1 MNKTT
6 RRGFIGTLAC
16 LAAWRPV
23 KRPMSMGA
31 TYYEIEQGKNNPK
44 LLVARDYHGKWVWV
58 QHERKERPCK

>member
-6 RRGFIGTLAC
+6 RRGFLGTLAC

-31 TYYEIEQGKNNPK
+31 TYYNIDATNREH
-44 LLVARDYHGKWVWV
+44 LWVARDYQGKWVWV
-58 QHERKERPCK
+58 QHERKERP